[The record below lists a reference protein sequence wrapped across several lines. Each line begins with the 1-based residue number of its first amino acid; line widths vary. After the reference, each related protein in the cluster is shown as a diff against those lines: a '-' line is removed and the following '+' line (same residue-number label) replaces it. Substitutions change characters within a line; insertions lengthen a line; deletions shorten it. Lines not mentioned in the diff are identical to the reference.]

1 MDLLR
6 FVIDLFPALDLADYL
21 LGFWKIIH
29 GILDPVVA
37 SKVHFISGP
46 KELEK
51 LIPPEHIIKELGG
64 QENWE
69 YKYIE
74 PISGENDR
82 LKDTE
87 TRDRLLT
94 ERMNLGNELYKAT
107 AEWISGDKSDDLLSR
122 RKEIVEKLRAN
133 YWEVDPYIRAR
144 SLMDRTGVIQ
154 EGGKIDFY
162 PPQATPVKVNENE
175 KAEIMTE
182 HAENAQPVATAVA

>member
-1 MDLLR
+1 MSDS
-6 FVIDLFPALDLADYL
+6 P

-37 SKVHFISGP
+37 SKVHFISGA

-51 LIPPEHIIKELGG
+51 LIPGEHIIKELGG
-64 QENWE
+64 QEDWE

-74 PISGENDR
+74 PIPGENDR

-87 TRDRLLT
+87 TRHKLLT
-94 ERMNLGNELYKAT
+94 ERMNLGDDLYKAT
-107 AEWISGDKSDDLLSR
+107 AEWISGNKSDDLLNR
-122 RKEIVEKLRAN
+122 RKEIVVKLRDN

-162 PPQATPVKVNENE
+162 PSTKAPSKVNE
-175 KAEIMTE
+175 KAEIVTE
-182 HAENAQPVATAVA
+182 HAENAQVAAAVA

>member
-1 MDLLR
+1 MDLT
-6 FVIDLFPALDLADYL
+6 DCL

-46 KELEK
+46 KQLEK
-51 LIPPEHIIKELGG
+51 LIPPEHIVKELGG

-74 PISGENDR
+74 PIPGENDR

-94 ERMNLGNELYKAT
+94 ERMNLGDELYKTT
-107 AEWISGDKSDDLLSR
+107 AEWISGDKSDDLLNR

-162 PPQATPVKVNENE
+162 PPQETPAKVNENE
-175 KAEIMTE
+175 KTEIMTE
-182 HAENAQPVATAVA
+182 HAENAHPVAAAVA